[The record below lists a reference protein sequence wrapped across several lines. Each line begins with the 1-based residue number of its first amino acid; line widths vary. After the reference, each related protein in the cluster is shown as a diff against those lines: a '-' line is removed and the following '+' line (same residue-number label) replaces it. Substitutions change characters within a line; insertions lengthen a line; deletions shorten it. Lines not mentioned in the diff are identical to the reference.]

1 MNLGVVIIVP
11 LAILVVQIVWDK
23 LRERSKQPIWYYK
36 TEEIISTTNKF
47 ADDIEIHFKGQ
58 KVAQVSI
65 TRIGLVNVGKDA
77 IDQTDIKS
85 VDHELKISFDTD
97 IHILQAPRLLKS
109 SREDIGFQ
117 AVARNRE
124 VFISFNL
131 LDYRDGAIM
140 EIVHTGDKNTKVGIS
155 GVIKGV
161 PKGILERSYQYA
173 SNRVKFYHCVSG
185 SISTA
190 LLIFV
195 IWKLIPALIIDISNN
210 NISCWLAASISVLLV
225 VCIVLSIID
234 HATQFFRSFPSYLSI
249 EI

>member
-1 MNLGVVIIVP
+1 MNLWVVIIVP

-58 KVAQVSI
+58 KVAQASI

-140 EIVHTGDKNTKVGIS
+140 EIVHTGDKNTKVSIS

-190 LLIFV
+190 LLVFV
-195 IWKLIPALIIDISNN
+195 TWKLIPALFVDISYNN
-210 NISCWLAASISVLLV
+210 VHWLAASISVLLV
-225 VCIVLSIID
+225 VSIVLSIID